1 MFLKQFQS
9 EKKYGELCKLGD
21 KDLLSRIRS
30 FPDQDLL
37 NKERDGNPRR
47 LQVGLAAEEYESKP
61 MTDDMRINLIK
72 AFSSITTA
80 AVKIQETPNMPEHVD
95 GVDIWN
101 YYKGDFEG
109 KKVLFGL
116 TEESPGQIAIY
127 APTEDL
133 TAAKI
138 GYLDKSFANEY
149 PLHGSTITPGQWHKG
164 RVEICL
170 DMEQLYENAVSK
182 SMLTENGEHIYELPF
197 SIPNIRFEYGAWGD
211 HKADPEILKVFENNM
226 NAFPVKEMM
235 EDMLEKNGLGSPIT
249 DIKWDMGTEDSIRN
263 IQIFTEKPLN
273 SQQLLCVYN
282 SLEYLT
288 RESAY
293 EKNQDRHIF
302 KNYMD
307 EDTDFLKAIQ
317 NTFKTKMYPSLDD
330 LFHTK
335 SLAEVK
341 IKSDIL
347 LTDEDLANLGETDEM
362 NL

>member
-1 MFLKQFQS
+1 M
-9 EKKYGELCKLGD
+9 KLAI
-21 KDLLSRIRS
+21 S
-30 FPDQDLL
+30 
-37 NKERDGNPRR
+37 
-47 LQVGLAAEEYESKP
+47 LA
-61 MTDDMRINLIK
+61 L
-72 AFSSITTA
+72 
-80 AVKIQETPNMPEHVD
+80 
-95 GVDIWN
+95 
-101 YYKGDFEG
+101 
-109 KKVLFGL
+109 
-116 TEESPGQIAIY
+116 
-127 APTEDL
+127 
-133 TAAKI
+133 
-138 GYLDKSFANEY
+138 
-149 PLHGSTITPGQWHKG
+149 
-164 RVEICL
+164 
-170 DMEQLYENAVSK
+170 SK
-182 SMLTENGEHIYELPF
+182 SHVSRANQTGE
-197 SIPNIRFEYGAWGD
+197 SAC
-211 HKADPEILKVFENNM
+211 
-226 NAFPVKEMM
+226 
-235 EDMLEKNGLGSPIT
+235 
-249 DIKWDMGTEDSIRN
+249 N

-347 LTDEDLANLGETDEM
+347 LTDEDLVNLGETDEM